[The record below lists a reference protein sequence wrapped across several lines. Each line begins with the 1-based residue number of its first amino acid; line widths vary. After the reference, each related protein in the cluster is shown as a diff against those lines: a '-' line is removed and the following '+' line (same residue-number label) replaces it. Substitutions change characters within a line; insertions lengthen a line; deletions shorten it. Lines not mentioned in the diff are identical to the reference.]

1 MFATLKCTGLPKN
14 SSVAI
19 VILNWNGKEFL
30 ERFLPS
36 VINTDYSEFE
46 VIVADNNS
54 SDGSLE
60 FLGNNFP
67 NVKCI
72 IHKENF
78 GFARGYNEALKNVK
92 ADYFVLLNSDVQV
105 SPGWLTPVISHMDS
119 NINVGACQPKI
130 LSFENRNYFE
140 YAGASGGWIDKYG
153 YPFCRGRVFD
163 FCEKDEG
170 QYNEIANI
178 FWASGAAFFIR
189 SQVFFEMNGFDPYF
203 FAHQEEI
210 DLCWRIQLAG
220 YKIAV
225 VPESVV
231 YHVGGGTL
239 AQGNPVKTFYN
250 FRNSLIML
258 AKNLTSGQSAI
269 KLPLRLCLD
278 QAAAFQA
285 LVSGKWK
292 TFKAIEK
299 AQFAFIKWKMSK
311 HESQLNQQKRLEDLD
326 GIYDGSIVKQY
337 FINKK
342 RRFSEIV
349 STKE

>member
-1 MFATLKCTGLPKN
+1 MQKN

-19 VILNWNGKEFL
+19 VILNWNGKDFL
-30 ERFLPS
+30 KKFLPS
-36 VINTDYSEFE
+36 VINTDYAEFE

-54 SDGSLE
+54 TDDSLD
-60 FLGNNFP
+60 FLRDNFP
-67 NVKCI
+67 QVKCI
-72 IHKENF
+72 KHKENY
-78 GFARGYNEALKNVK
+78 GFARGYNETLKDIK

-105 SPGWLTPVISHMDS
+105 TPGWLTPVISHMD
-119 NINVGACQPKI
+119 NNNDVAACQPKI
-130 LSFENRNYFE
+130 LSFENKNYFE
-140 YAGASGGWIDKYG
+140 YAGAAGGWIDKYG

-170 QYNEIANI
+170 QYNDIADI
-178 FWASGAAFFIR
+178 FWASGAALFIKSR
-189 SQVFFEMNGFDPYF
+189 VFFEMNGFDPYF

-239 AQGNPVKTFYN
+239 AKGNPLKTFYN

-258 AKNLTSGQSAI
+258 VKNLPSGRSAI
-269 KLPLRLCLD
+269 QLPIRLSLD
-278 QAAAFQA
+278 QLAAFQA

-292 TFKAIEK
+292 TFAAIEK
-299 AQFAFIKWKMSK
+299 AQFAFLKWNFSK
-311 HESQLNQQKRLEDLD
+311 NQSHSRQQKHLKILI
-326 GIYDGSIVKQY
+326 GIYEGSVVKAF

-349 STKE
+349 SSKN